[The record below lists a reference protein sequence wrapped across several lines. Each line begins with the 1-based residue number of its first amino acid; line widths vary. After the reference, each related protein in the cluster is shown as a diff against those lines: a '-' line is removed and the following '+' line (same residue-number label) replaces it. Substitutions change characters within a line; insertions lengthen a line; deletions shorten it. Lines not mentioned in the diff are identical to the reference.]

1 MQLSPDQKVNDKF
14 SFNQV
19 LYPDPS
25 FLWPILK
32 IIWFLLFNPLVP
44 TAITQSPKDLRIT
57 QFESGI
63 FHCKARG
70 HPAPHIAWASG
81 FNGDQPIPAEDRFK
95 ILPTGSL
102 VISQVNFTDQG
113 MYRCVASNPA
123 GSATAAASLTVK
135 GKSKY
140 RIFFPEAAGYDN
152 PVVSCSALFTCSVV
166 YFIVFVFL
174 FLVNCTVTLHCAL
187 WPGLVMKALRI

>member
-1 MQLSPDQKVNDKF
+1 M
-14 SFNQV
+14 
-19 LYPDPS
+19 
-25 FLWPILK
+25 
-32 IIWFLLFNPLVP
+32 
-44 TAITQSPKDLRIT
+44 
-57 QFESGI
+57 
-63 FHCKARG
+63 
-70 HPAPHIAWASG
+70 
-81 FNGDQPIPAEDRFK
+81 
-95 ILPTGSL
+95 
-102 VISQVNFTDQG
+102 ISQVNFTDQG

-140 RIFFPEAAGYDN
+140 

-174 FLVNCTVTLHCAL
+174 FLVNCTVTLRCAL

>member
-1 MQLSPDQKVNDKF
+1 M
-14 SFNQV
+14 
-19 LYPDPS
+19 
-25 FLWPILK
+25 
-32 IIWFLLFNPLVP
+32 FLLFNPLVP

-81 FNGDQPIPAEDRFK
+81 LNGDQPIPAEDKFK

-140 RIFFPEAAGYDN
+140 RIFFPNLPDMIIRLYRAQ
-152 PVVSCSALFTCSVV
+152 PFSLVRLFTVL
-166 YFIVFVFL
+166 FFVFL
-174 FLVNCTVTLHCAL
+174 FLVNCIVTLHCAL
-187 WPGLVMKALRI
+187 WPGPSGFFFVLLKS

>member
-1 MQLSPDQKVNDKF
+1 M
-14 SFNQV
+14 
-19 LYPDPS
+19 
-25 FLWPILK
+25 
-32 IIWFLLFNPLVP
+32 
-44 TAITQSPKDLRIT
+44 
-57 QFESGI
+57 
-63 FHCKARG
+63 
-70 HPAPHIAWASG
+70 
-81 FNGDQPIPAEDRFK
+81 
-95 ILPTGSL
+95 
-102 VISQVNFTDQG
+102 ISQVNFTDQG

-187 WPGLVMKALRI
+187 WLGLVMKALRI